1 MYGNSVSVIYYL
13 KVLTSH
19 NYGSWTT
26 TKAATVFATGSRY
39 RTCTICGAK
48 QTQTIAKLTPFI
60 KFNKTAFSLARKK
73 STTVTVTLAKGDSI
87 VKVVPTY
94 TTRVSAT
101 YKGLTITVTAK
112 TAKGKTTVAV
122 KTKTGKVKKF
132 TVTVT

>member
-1 MYGNSVSVIYYL
+1 MVIYPPL
-13 KVLTSH
+13 TTDKVVP
-19 NYGSWTT
+19 
-26 TKAATVFATGSRY
+26 K
-39 RTCTICGAK
+39 
-48 QTQTIAKLTPFI
+48 PFI

-87 VKVVPTY
+87 VKVAPTW
-94 TTRVSAT
+94 TSRVSAT